1 MLKPVPDTVLDAER
15 VVNAP
20 VEAVVAPIDIL
31 LIVPAVAG
39 LIVTVPVPDGDT
51 VTEAFAGDSVT
62 VELAVNVP

>member
-31 LIVPAVAG
+31 LIEPVVPDEIVIVPA
-39 LIVTVPVPDGDT
+39 PV
-51 VTEAFAGDSVT
+51 VV
-62 VELAVNVP
+62 